1 VGSAL
6 SNNKDNS
13 ATPKS
18 KKGLALKQE
27 VALVEQPPNFSAI
40 AQSGLVALPHT
51 NVNYKYFIGKGNNSI
66 MVRSLFKNR
75 YWWVQ
80 NDKEEME
87 KCNFCWTQIK
97 NNKLMEVLPCKF
109 PNKKSGVKGNGVQK
123 KQNPQLLATPQHKSN
138 KKKKTGQ
145 LNSEKPGPEK
155 RGAPALGDV
164 ASAKFTE

>member
-1 VGSAL
+1 VPGTQVQQGSDTGSNKNDNELDDSVGSAL

-18 KKGLALKQE
+18 KQGLALKQD
-27 VALVEQPPNFSAI
+27 VGQIEQPASFSTM
-40 AQSGLVALPHT
+40 AQNGAVALPHP
-51 NVNYKYFIGKGNNSI
+51 NVIYKYFIGKGNNSI

-109 PNKKSGVKGNGVQK
+109 PNKKSGIKGNGVQK
-123 KQNPQLLATPQHKSN
+123 KQNTQLLATP
-138 KKKKTGQ
+138 
-145 LNSEKPGPEK
+145 
-155 RGAPALGDV
+155 
-164 ASAKFTE
+164 

>member
-1 VGSAL
+1 
-6 SNNKDNS
+6 
-13 ATPKS
+13 
-18 KKGLALKQE
+18 
-27 VALVEQPPNFSAI
+27 
-40 AQSGLVALPHT
+40 
-51 NVNYKYFIGKGNNSI
+51 

-145 LNSEKPGPEK
+145 LNTEKPGPEK